1 MTPERSVGKI
11 DIVLP
16 ICNGTRT
23 GLGDFERARRGLFP
37 SLRRFGYQN
46 YIDTVHLIC
55 PACDLDEAVSGLAP
69 LFPEFRFSIATD
81 EDVLPRTGIDPEVL
95 ESVPGWFK
103 QQLIKLI
110 VTSQS
115 ASDVVL
121 ILDADVV
128 ASRRISNK
136 DLRSDSIPYHKG
148 GLGHS
153 RGWYEASARA
163 LGVEFGA
170 LEPDISTFAMGVTP
184 EFLSTEIVV
193 GLLAEMERRSEGRGW
208 GAYLM
213 DFRKG
218 KMRHPT
224 EFSLY
229 WVWYASRT
237 QSKIRHKPA
246 RLYKWVKEP
255 SLVTADIFNGEAPW
269 LFLVLQS
276 QQCSVADCEFIYEE
290 FKND

>member
-1 MTPERSVGKI
+1 MTEGRSVEKI

-16 ICNGTRT
+16 ICNSART

-37 SLRRFGYQN
+37 SLRRFGYHD
-46 YIDTVHLIC
+46 YTDTVHLIS
-55 PACDLDEAVSGLAP
+55 PSRDLEAARDLAS
-69 LFPEFRFSIATD
+69 LFPEFRFSIAAD
-81 EDVLPRTGIDPEVL
+81 EDVLLSTGIDPDVL
-95 ESVPGWFK
+95 ESVPGWFR
-103 QQLIKLI
+103 QQMIKLSI
-110 VTSQS
+110 TSRS
-115 ASDVVL
+115 PREVVL

-128 ASRRISNK
+128 ASKTMSAK
-136 DLRSDSIPYHKG
+136 TLRSDAIPYQKG

-163 LGVEFGA
+163 LGVDFSV

-184 EFLSTEIVV
+184 EFLSTEIVA
-193 GLLAEMERRSEGRGW
+193 GLIAEMERRSEGRSW

-218 KMRHPT
+218 KKRHPT

-237 QSKIRHKPA
+237 HSTIRHKPA

-255 SLVTADIFNGEAPW
+255 AHETVDIINSDERW

-276 QQCSVADCEFIYEE
+276 QQCSISDCEIVYEE